1 MIAGPLNVA
10 SGFFFYISATLY
22 ATAWKWQTHIWP
34 IATWSDELLIF
45 AAMSV
50 ASSLGSSHIIML
62 GNEETLKSDWVEGD
76 ICGFSL
82 KHPSSAV

>member
-1 MIAGPLNVA
+1 MQLPENGRLI
-10 SGFFFYISATLY
+10 
-22 ATAWKWQTHIWP
+22 IWL
-34 IATWSDELLIF
+34 IATWLDELLIF

-50 ASSLGSSHIIML
+50 ASSLGSLHIIML
-62 GNEETLKSDWVEGD
+62 GNEEMLKSDWVEGD